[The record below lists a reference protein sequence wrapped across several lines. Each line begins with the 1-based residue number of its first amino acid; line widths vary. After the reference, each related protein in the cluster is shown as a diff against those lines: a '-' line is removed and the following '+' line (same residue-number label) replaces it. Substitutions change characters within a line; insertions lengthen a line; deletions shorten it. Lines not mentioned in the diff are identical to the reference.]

1 MNTRTREHGI
11 WLYFMLDRK
20 KEKQP
25 VITAKT
31 PKAVSPLR
39 LIAIQRDRQHRHEQ
53 LSAKIEVE

>member
-25 VITAKT
+25 VIA
-31 PKAVSPLR
+31 A
-39 LIAIQRDRQHRHEQ
+39 
-53 LSAKIEVE
+53 